1 MEIASNKGVIADA
14 STPAGRAGMSESEWR
29 EAIKFDSTDTG
40 WVIMSIGMAIGA
52 GIVFLPVQV
61 GLMGLWVFLLSS
73 VIGYPAMYLFQRLFI
88 NTLAESPECKDYPSV
103 ISGYLGKNW
112 GILLGALYFVMLVI
126 WMFVYSTAITNDS
139 ASYLHTF
146 GVTEGLLSDS
156 PFYGLVLICILVA
169 ISSRG
174 EKLLFKI
181 STGMVLFDRSG
192 HRTKFTNVGRM
203 LLERGRVLLEAAD
216 KLTTD
221 AEALARGWETHLTIV
236 TEALVPTPAFFPLI
250 DKLAAKAN
258 TQLAIITEVL
268 AGAWERLEQGRA
280 DIVIAPDMHFR
291 SSSEINSRKLYTLM
305 NVYVAAPDHPIHQE
319 PEPLSEVTRVKY
331 RGIAVADTA
340 RERPVLTVQLLD
352 KQPRL
357 TVSTIEDK
365 RQALLA
371 GLGVA
376 TMPYPMVEKD
386 IAEGRLRV
394 VSPESTSEI
403 DIIMAW
409 RRDSMGEAKS
419 WCLREIPKL
428 FSGK

>member
-1 MEIASNKGVIADA
+1 MARDRALTLEALRVMDAIDRRGSFAAAADEL
-14 STPAGRAGMSESEWR
+14 GRVPSA
-29 EAIKFDSTDTG
+29 
-40 WVIMSIGMAIGA
+40 
-52 GIVFLPVQV
+52 
-61 GLMGLWVFLLSS
+61 LS
-73 VIGYPAMYLFQRLFI
+73 YTMQ
-88 NTLAESPECKDYPSV
+88 
-103 ISGYLGKNW
+103 
-112 GILLGALYFVMLVI
+112 
-126 WMFVYSTAITNDS
+126 
-139 ASYLHTF
+139 
-146 GVTEGLLSDS
+146 
-156 PFYGLVLICILVA
+156 
-169 ISSRG
+169 
-174 EKLLFKI
+174 KLEEELDV
-181 STGMVLFDRSG
+181 VLFDRSG

-236 TEALVPTPAFFPLI
+236 SEALSPPSLLFPLV
-250 DKLAAKAN
+250 DKLALKAN
-258 TQLAIITEVL
+258 TQVSIFTEVL

-291 SSSEINSRKLYTLM
+291 ASSEINTRKLYKVM
-305 NVYVAAPDHPIHQE
+305 SVYVAAPDHPIHQE

-352 KQPRL
+352 KQQRL

-365 RQALLA
+365 RLALLA

-386 IAEGRLRV
+386 IEAGRLRV
-394 VSPESTSEI
+394 VGPEYSREA

-409 RRDSMGEAKS
+409 RRDSMGEAKA
-419 WCLREIPKL
+419 WFLREIPRL
-428 FSGK
+428 FAQPEALVAAVRLVQILRRPDGNDAVRVDGGVAAVVVVANVRQADRLGDARHLVDVAQETVQVQVVADAVFVALEVGDVHRIEAHQRGPQAQVGFGQPIAGQ

>member
-1 MEIASNKGVIADA
+1 MAKDRALTLEALRVMDAIDRRGSFAAAADEL
-14 STPAGRAGMSESEWR
+14 GRVPSA
-29 EAIKFDSTDTG
+29 
-40 WVIMSIGMAIGA
+40 
-52 GIVFLPVQV
+52 
-61 GLMGLWVFLLSS
+61 LS
-73 VIGYPAMYLFQRLFI
+73 YTMQ
-88 NTLAESPECKDYPSV
+88 
-103 ISGYLGKNW
+103 
-112 GILLGALYFVMLVI
+112 
-126 WMFVYSTAITNDS
+126 
-139 ASYLHTF
+139 
-146 GVTEGLLSDS
+146 
-156 PFYGLVLICILVA
+156 
-169 ISSRG
+169 
-174 EKLLFKI
+174 KLEEELDV
-181 STGMVLFDRSG
+181 VLFDRSG

-221 AEALARGWETHLTIV
+221 AEARARGWETPLPLV
-236 TEALVPTPAFFPLI
+236 TEALVPTPELFPLV

-258 TQLAIITEVL
+258 TQLSIITEVL

-291 SSSEINSRKLYTLM
+291 SSSEINSRKLYKVL
-305 NVYVAAPDHPIHQE
+305 NVYVAAPDHPIHHE

-331 RGIAVADTA
+331 RGVAVADTA

-376 TMPYPMVEKD
+376 TMPYPLVEQD

-394 VSPESTSEI
+394 VSPEYTSEV

-409 RRDSMGEAKS
+409 RRDSMGEAKA

>member
-1 MEIASNKGVIADA
+1 MAKDRALTLEALRVMDAIDRRGSFAAAADEL
-14 STPAGRAGMSESEWR
+14 GRVPSA
-29 EAIKFDSTDTG
+29 
-40 WVIMSIGMAIGA
+40 
-52 GIVFLPVQV
+52 
-61 GLMGLWVFLLSS
+61 LS
-73 VIGYPAMYLFQRLFI
+73 YTMQ
-88 NTLAESPECKDYPSV
+88 
-103 ISGYLGKNW
+103 
-112 GILLGALYFVMLVI
+112 
-126 WMFVYSTAITNDS
+126 
-139 ASYLHTF
+139 
-146 GVTEGLLSDS
+146 
-156 PFYGLVLICILVA
+156 
-169 ISSRG
+169 
-174 EKLLFKI
+174 KLEEELDV
-181 STGMVLFDRSG
+181 VLFDRSG

-236 TEALVPTPAFFPLI
+236 VEALVPTYQLFPLVE
-250 DKLAAKAN
+250 KLAAKAN
-258 TQLAIITEVL
+258 TQISLMTEVL

-291 SSSEINSRKLYTLM
+291 ASTEINTRKLYSMLS
-305 NVYVAAPDHPIHQE
+305 VYVASPDHPIHLE

-340 RERPVLTVQLLD
+340 RDRPVLTVTLLD
-352 KQPRL
+352 KQQRL
-357 TVSTIEDK
+357 TVSSIEEK

-376 TMPYPMVEKD
+376 TMPYPLVEQD

-394 VSPESTSEI
+394 VSPEYTREV

-419 WCLREIPKL
+419 WCLREIPRLLAKK
-428 FSGK
+428 S

>member
-1 MEIASNKGVIADA
+1 MAKDRALTLEALRVMDAIDRRGSFAAAADEL
-14 STPAGRAGMSESEWR
+14 GRVPSA
-29 EAIKFDSTDTG
+29 
-40 WVIMSIGMAIGA
+40 
-52 GIVFLPVQV
+52 
-61 GLMGLWVFLLSS
+61 LS
-73 VIGYPAMYLFQRLFI
+73 YTMQ
-88 NTLAESPECKDYPSV
+88 
-103 ISGYLGKNW
+103 
-112 GILLGALYFVMLVI
+112 
-126 WMFVYSTAITNDS
+126 
-139 ASYLHTF
+139 
-146 GVTEGLLSDS
+146 
-156 PFYGLVLICILVA
+156 
-169 ISSRG
+169 
-174 EKLLFKI
+174 KLEEELDV
-181 STGMVLFDRSG
+181 VLFDRSG

-236 TEALVPTPAFFPLI
+236 VEALVPTYQLFPLVE
-250 DKLAAKAN
+250 KLAAKAN
-258 TQLAIITEVL
+258 TQISLMTEVL

-291 SSSEINSRKLYTLM
+291 ASTEINTRKLYSMLS
-305 NVYVAAPDHPIHQE
+305 VYVASPDHPIHLE

-340 RERPVLTVQLLD
+340 RDRPVLTVTLLD
-352 KQPRL
+352 KQQRL
-357 TVSTIEDK
+357 TVSSIEEK

-376 TMPYPMVEKD
+376 TMPYPLVEQD

-394 VSPESTSEI
+394 VSPEYTREV

-419 WCLREIPKL
+419 WCLREIPRLLAKKAKKRRRL
-428 FSGK
+428 APVYQRKRVSRPWGSSQFSSGPTEITPAGLMVLWLR